1 MIRAADSLRLLHGS
15 TGAVPSISEKR
26 LVDTI
31 LTALRK
37 EKSLDREGGIF
48 DDDDCIVHPRDGD
61 EEIFNDMSDFTDS
74 LKGYVILPVEE
85 YSKLGGNEHR

>member
-1 MIRAADSLRLLHGS
+1 MIRAAESLRLLHGS
-15 TGAVPSISEKR
+15 TGAVPSMSEKR

-37 EKSLDREGGIF
+37 EKALDREGGIF
-48 DDDDCIVHPRDGD
+48 DDECIVHPRDGD
-61 EEIFNDMSDFTDS
+61 EEIFNDLSDFLDS

-85 YSKLGGNEHR
+85 YSKLGGRRE